1 MEKQTPNP
9 ENKVEAKLEG
19 NTLWKLPVILMSKNK
34 TLKYDQGIDEKKKQ
48 NKKLVFKMT
57 KTEKKRG
64 GYLLF
69 LRVSVPSY
77 RSSLQGSQ
85 DLQFARP

>member
-34 TLKYDQGIDEKKKQ
+34 TLKYDQGIDEKTKQ
-48 NKKLVFKMT
+48 NKKI
-57 KTEKKRG
+57 
-64 GYLLF
+64 
-69 LRVSVPSY
+69 
-77 RSSLQGSQ
+77 SLQNDKNSNK
-85 DLQFARP
+85 